1 MAKSRRTDSPRVLTP
16 GITSRPE
23 TYRAPMHLETQRQAK
38 PRDFSSQLCFGENST
53 TATPETVQT
62 LSMSGLETLTV
73 GEKRALEAVK
83 MLLYDTNFK
92 GHESGQAGYS
102 KEYNGSFV
110 LPILRVSLT
119 EFFEAYGLDMKPS
132 GRYSQKQRQEALIDL
147 QQLSEKKFNFYYER
161 KKWVGRGE
169 SRRPLFD
176 IAKAPNKSLISLTQ
190 VWRDLEEEEAEQVRA
205 GDSLQ
210 QRLSGLVIECGVPL
224 IDQVDKFYTL
234 KHRNLY
240 KQIQAYYPRGQQP
253 VGISDIVDYLWTLD
267 FSPLRISTEKL
278 AKIADLSYLV
288 EQRKKKQVQAKLQK
302 YLHTI
307 QELGYIDS
315 YSINEFGLYEL
326 HLNAEKCS
334 RYKAKLGR
342 GKRLSLASKNGSGDT
357 KGDTL

>member
-1 MAKSRRTDSPRVLTP
+1 
-16 GITSRPE
+16 
-23 TYRAPMHLETQRQAK
+23 
-38 PRDFSSQLCFGENST
+38 
-53 TATPETVQT
+53 
-62 LSMSGLETLTV
+62 
-73 GEKRALEAVK
+73 
-83 MLLYDTNFK
+83 
-92 GHESGQAGYS
+92 
-102 KEYNGSFV
+102 
-110 LPILRVSLT
+110 
-119 EFFEAYGLDMKPS
+119 
-132 GRYSQKQRQEALIDL
+132 
-147 QQLSEKKFNFYYER
+147 
-161 KKWVGRGE
+161 
-169 SRRPLFD
+169 
-176 IAKAPNKSLISLTQ
+176 
-190 VWRDLEEEEAEQVRA
+190 
-205 GDSLQ
+205 
-210 QRLSGLVIECGVPL
+210 VIECGVPL